1 MNEGLLTM
9 DRLKSSYIN
18 LKKYSDQLNKDYPK
32 LMKDEF
38 REDKW
43 VREGKKIEENMKK
56 FERALREVKNLMEKA
71 KNEQDN
77 DDTIISKVEEL
88 LETIDQTTEP
98 NLRAMKDKVG
108 QFNFD
113 IGLNE
118 EIEEDDLD
126 DQEQGQIEMNLMQ
139 NKEIIEQRGKELRDI
154 HKMSAIIKDT
164 TQNMSQKLHEQGEII
179 GNIEGHVDKASENVE
194 DAHKEIVQADKLSK
208 GNNKKL
214 IIIIVI
220 AIVAVGVTLAIAL
233 PLALKGKKNK

>member
-1 MNEGLLTM
+1 MDEGLLTM

-43 VREGKKIEENMKK
+43 VREGKKIEDNMKK
-56 FERALREVKNLMEKA
+56 FERALNEVKKLMEKV
-71 KNEQDN
+71 KNEPDG
-77 DDTIISKVEEL
+77 DETIISKVEEL
-88 LETIDQTTEP
+88 LETIEKTTES

-113 IGLNE
+113 IGVNE

-126 DQEQGQIEMNLMQ
+126 DQEQGQIEMNLMA
-139 NKEIIEQRGKELRDI
+139 NKEIIELRGKELRDI
-154 HKMSAIIKDT
+154 YKMSSIIKDT
-164 TQNMSQKLHEQGEII
+164 TDNMAQKLTEQGEVLA
-179 GNIEGHVDKASENVE
+179 NIEDHVDKATENVE
-194 DAHKEIVQADKLSK
+194 DAHKEIEKADKLSQ
-208 GNNKKL
+208 GNTKRL

-220 AIVAVGVTLAIAL
+220 VIVVVGVVLGIAL
-233 PLALKGKKNK
+233 PLALKNRKK

>member
-1 MNEGLLTM
+1 MDEGLLTM

-43 VREGKKIEENMKK
+43 VREGKKIEDNMKK
-56 FERALREVKNLMEKA
+56 FERALNEVKKLMEKA
-71 KNEQDN
+71 KNEPDG

-88 LETIDQTTEP
+88 LETIEKTTES

-113 IGLNE
+113 IGVNE
-118 EIEEDDLD
+118 EIEDDDLD
-126 DQEQGQIEMNLMQ
+126 DQEQGQIEMNLMA
-139 NKEIIEQRGKELRDI
+139 NKEIIELRGKELRDI
-154 HKMSAIIKDT
+154 YKMSSIIKDT
-164 TQNMSQKLHEQGEII
+164 TDNMAQKLNEQGEVLA
-179 GNIEGHVDKASENVE
+179 NIEDHVDKASENVE
-194 DAHKEIVQADKLSK
+194 EAHKEIEKADKLSQ
-208 GNNKKL
+208 GNNKRL

-220 AIVAVGVTLAIAL
+220 VVVVVGVVLGIAI
-233 PLALKGKKNK
+233 PLALKSKKK

>member
-9 DRLKSSYIN
+9 DRLKSCYIN

-43 VREGKKIEENMKK
+43 VREGRKIEDNMKK
-56 FERALREVKNLMEKA
+56 FERALKEVKNLLEKA
-71 KNEQDN
+71 KNEKDG
-77 DDTIISKVEEL
+77 DDDIISKVEEL

-113 IGLNE
+113 IGVNE

-126 DQEQGQIEMNLMQ
+126 DQEQGQIEMNLMA
-139 NKEIIEQRGKELRDI
+139 NKEIIEQRGKEIRDI
-154 HKMSAIIKDT
+154 YKMSSIIKDT
-164 TQNMSQKLHEQGEII
+164 TQNMSQKLHQQGEVINI
-179 GNIEGHVDKASENVE
+179 IEGHVDKASENVE

-220 AIVAVGVTLAIAL
+220 AIVAVGITLAIAL
-233 PLALKGKKNK
+233 PITLKGNKK